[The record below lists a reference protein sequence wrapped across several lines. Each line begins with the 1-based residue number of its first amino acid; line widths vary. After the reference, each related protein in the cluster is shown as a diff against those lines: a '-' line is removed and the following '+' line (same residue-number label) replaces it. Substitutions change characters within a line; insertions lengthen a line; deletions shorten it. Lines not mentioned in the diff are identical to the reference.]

1 VDLASVFRRD
11 GDAIEIE
18 DAASVGHRGSG
29 REDPD
34 EVERIAADSD
44 TISPE
49 ACLVAHRAQEPDR
62 LGERE
67 LLARSQGDE
76 ARAAQL
82 TARLPAAIDQDESRQ
97 GGSQASRA
105 QRRRNTT
112 P

>member
-1 VDLASVFRRD
+1 MFRRD

-49 ACLVAHRAQEPDR
+49 ACLAAHRAREPDR

-82 TARLPAAIDQDESRQ
+82 TARLPAAIDQDEIAPRRKP
-97 GGSQASRA
+97 GLASTEA
-105 QRRRNTT
+105 PETT